1 MIWYF
6 VKDSE
11 SPEFIVYRYSRE
23 SKDLDGK
30 IRYNKITGIAVICN
44 PCINDINSKF
54 AQERSISKFNNHVV
68 CEGFPER
75 RQVATG

>member
-1 MIWYF
+1 MVWYF

-23 SKDLDGK
+23 SKELDGK
-30 IRYNKITGIAVICN
+30 IRYNKKTGIAVICY
-44 PCINDINSKF
+44 PCAKDKDSQFGQEMSVCKF
-54 AQERSISKFNNHVV
+54 ICHVV
-68 CEGFPER
+68 GEGFPDR

>member
-1 MIWYF
+1 MVWYF

-23 SKDLDGK
+23 SKELDGK
-30 IRYNKITGIAVICN
+30 IRYNKKTGIVVICY
-44 PCINDINSKF
+44 PCVKDIDSQFGQEMSVSKF
-54 AQERSISKFNNHVV
+54 VHHVV
-68 CEGFPER
+68 DEGFPDR